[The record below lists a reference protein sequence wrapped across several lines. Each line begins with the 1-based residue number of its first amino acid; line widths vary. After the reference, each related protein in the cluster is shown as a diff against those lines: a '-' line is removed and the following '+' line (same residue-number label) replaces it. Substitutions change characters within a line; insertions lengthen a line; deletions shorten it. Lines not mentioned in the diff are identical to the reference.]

1 MTEQEEKPFIG
12 VRMKHKDEQKEEDS
26 MTMDKL
32 REKYENSTS
41 ENPAEEADADVK
53 KDAEEADDD
62 VKDEDLFDEKDKM
75 EADMA
80 ERSKKDDAPAK
91 KKAEKKAEK
100 EDFHD
105 LVSKLIKAQA
115 RSKYLETQV
124 KALGRVT
131 LSKATE
137 KELKLALK
145 WRREKRTYEELSKY
159 LEEHFK

>member
-12 VRMKHKDEQKEEDS
+12 VRMKHKDEQKEEDP

-53 KDAEEADDD
+53 NDAEEADDD

-75 EADMA
+75 EAEMA
-80 ERSKKDDAPAK
+80 ERSKKDDAPAEKNSK
-91 KKAEKKAEK
+91 KSLDEQ
-100 EDFHD
+100 DPRD
-105 LVSKLIKAQA
+105 LISKLLKAQA
-115 RSKYLETQV
+115 RSRYLETQV
-124 KALGRVT
+124 KALGRVS

-145 WRREKRTYEELSKY
+145 WRREKRTYDELSKY
-159 LEEHFK
+159 LEDRLK